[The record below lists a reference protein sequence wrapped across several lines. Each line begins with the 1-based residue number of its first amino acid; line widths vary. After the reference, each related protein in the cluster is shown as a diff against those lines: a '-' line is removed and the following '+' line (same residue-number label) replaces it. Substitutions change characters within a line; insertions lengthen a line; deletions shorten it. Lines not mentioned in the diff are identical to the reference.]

1 MFWYLAGN
9 CELLKN
15 IKNPLVFNEFQG
27 SEPSQFYY
35 FLMFFLSKF
44 TMHFQSYIF
53 MNLGVIFDDF
63 WHAFRVPEGIDF
75 LMIF

>member
-15 IKNPLVFNEFQG
+15 IKNPSVFNEFQG
-27 SEPSQFYY
+27 SEPSQFHY

-44 TMHFQSYIF
+44 TMHFQSSIF
-53 MNLGVIFDDF
+53 MDLGVIFDDF